1 MIVIK
6 QQNITH
12 PRTWI
17 NDYFIKNPQKN
28 IPLALFW
35 GTITVIV
42 VYIMIN
48 LVYLYILPI
57 DVMSQSKLVAA
68 DTAKSFLGNFD

>member
-57 DVMSQSKLVAA
+57 DVMSQSKLPRKDFAVSAA
-68 DTAKSFLGNFD
+68 TNFD